1 MLALFGGLQAW
12 RWVAELPDA
21 VLLRAF
27 AEGLG
32 VDDEG
37 IEAFRA
43 AAAKFNRTV
52 ENLEQARKP
61 APEPEPE
68 PEP

>member
-21 VLLRAF
+21 VLLKAF
-27 AEGLG
+27 MEGLG

-61 APEPEPE
+61 SPSP
-68 PEP
+68 